1 MMKKNC
7 VLIGLCCWFLT
18 SFAQEFNCRVAV
30 NAQKL
35 TGEYASQVNKDLFK
49 TLEQGITAFINDR
62 KWTEY
67 SFSNE
72 EKIDCSLQFV
82 IESADAPNSFSGK
95 MYIQMS
101 RPVFNSTYYS
111 PVFAF
116 QDNDISFKYSENQMF
131 EYDESSYLWTVTSLV
146 AFYANFMLA
155 ITFDT
160 YGNRGGDAFYTKCAN
175 IVATVPNGEA
185 GWETNSKNSRNR
197 YWLLESYTN
206 SANMPFRTFLYQ
218 YHRLGLDLMAKD
230 LNAGYEGVL
239 GSLQLLK
246 DLYKQRTNIYAI
258 NILGMYKADELV
270 NMFSVASDEQK
281 QRAADI
287 LKAID
292 PSNME
297 KYSQIK

>member
-1 MMKKNC
+1 MKKNI
-7 VLIGLCCWFLT
+7 LLLSLLCLLKT
-18 SFAQEFNCRVAV
+18 TFAQEFNCRVSV

-49 TLEQGITAFINDR
+49 TLEQGIASFINDR
-62 KWTEY
+62 KWTDF
-67 SFSNE
+67 SFSGE
-72 EKIDCSLQFV
+72 EKIDCSLQLV
-82 IESADAPNSFSGK
+82 IENADAANSYSGK
-95 MYIQMS
+95 LYVQMS

-111 PVFAF
+111 PIFAF
-116 QDNDISFKYSENQMF
+116 QDNDLSFKYSENQMF
-131 EYDESSYLWTVTSLV
+131 EYDESSYLWTITSLV

-175 IVATVPNGEA
+175 IVSSVPSGEA
-185 GWETNSKNSRNR
+185 GWETNSKNTRNR

-218 YHRLGLDLMAKD
+218 YHRLGLDLMAQD

-239 GSLQLLK
+239 NSLNLLK
-246 DLYKQRTNIYAI
+246 ELYKQKTNVYAI

-281 QRAADI
+281 QRAVDI
-287 LKAID
+287 LKLID
-292 PSNME
+292 PSNTD
-297 KYSQIK
+297 KYATIK